1 MTEYLMFQLYGPM
14 AAWGD
19 IAVGEMRPSSAH
31 PSKSAVLGLVAA
43 ALGIKREQEEIHR
56 KLSDGYCFA
65 VLVKRAGVPLSD
77 YHTVQ
82 VPPSGTG
89 RNRRVFATRRDEII
103 ALSRDDLKTIL
114 SKRDYR
120 MDASYIVALRQNN
133 GAPFDL
139 KEIGDKLSAPNYTL
153 YLGRKSC
160 PLALPLQPQIVVA
173 ATLHEAFRNARFI
186 NLEELH
192 SLPTADKPALYW
204 EEGTEPGIEPQHV
217 FERRDIPSSR
227 KRWQFDVRQEY
238 HAPYPEEG

>member
-19 IAVGEMRPSSAH
+19 IAVGEMRPSYTH

-120 MDASYIVALRQNN
+120 MDASYICSV
-133 GAPFDL
+133 
-139 KEIGDKLSAPNYTL
+139 
-153 YLGRKSC
+153 
-160 PLALPLQPQIVVA
+160 
-173 ATLHEAFRNARFI
+173 EA
-186 NLEELH
+186 
-192 SLPTADKPALYW
+192 K
-204 EEGTEPGIEPQHV
+204 
-217 FERRDIPSSR
+217 
-227 KRWQFDVRQEY
+227 
-238 HAPYPEEG
+238 